1 MRAEPLD
8 EPARIRQALSQTG
21 GNVVQAARLLRLNR
35 GALRYRMR
43 QYGIRRPSWEALTLP
58 HGSQEQEAIG
68 PFEADRGRSTSVD
81 RPALEPAWEQKP
93 VVVLAIDVTWPE
105 AMEHHAPAC

>member
-1 MRAEPLD
+1 MALDVRAG
-8 EPARIRQALSQTG
+8 QT
-21 GNVVQAARLLRLNR
+21 
-35 GALRYRMR
+35 
-43 QYGIRRPSWEALTLP
+43 LTPP

-81 RPALEPAWEQKP
+81 CPALESAWEQKP

-105 AMEHHAPAC
+105 AMEHHAYAC